1 MDEILH
7 ESKLTL
13 FHPQCADVFGSGVQ
27 SGDIISDRKRIFL
40 NQVRYE
46 IIKTRFE
53 AYLQMV
59 EISPSWYPGRL
70 TVAVRIQQSLPPA
83 GSKVED
89 EKFKTCAPNLYHD
102 AACKNFKERLTNQ
115 RVQDI
120 PTPPVLPIKFQ
131 TNSEKLNHFSQL
143 YDATNTDI

>member
-59 EISPSWYPGRL
+59 EISPQLVSRPIDR
-70 TVAVRIQQSLPPA
+70 
-83 GSKVED
+83 GSENTTILA
-89 EKFKTCAPNLYHD
+89 TCG
-102 AACKNFKERLTNQ
+102 Q
-115 RVQDI
+115 
-120 PTPPVLPIKFQ
+120 
-131 TNSEKLNHFSQL
+131 
-143 YDATNTDI
+143 